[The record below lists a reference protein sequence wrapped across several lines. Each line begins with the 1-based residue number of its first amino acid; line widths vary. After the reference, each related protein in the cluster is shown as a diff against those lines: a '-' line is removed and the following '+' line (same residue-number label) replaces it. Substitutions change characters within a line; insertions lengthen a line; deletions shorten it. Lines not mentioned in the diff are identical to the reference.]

1 MTALMVREVRLAL
14 AAGGGAVTAI
24 LFYFAVVV
32 ALPFAVGP
40 NRELLAAVGPAIL
53 WTGALLASLLG
64 LDRLFRP
71 DLEDGSLDQLLI
83 AGPSLAVAI
92 FVKAF
97 AHWLLTGLPLTLI
110 APVFGLF
117 LSMQGPA
124 IGATVLTL
132 LLGTPAMSFIGA
144 AGAAVTCGLQRG
156 GLLLAVLVLPLCIP
170 SVIFGVGAVRSL
182 LGGIDSFTQPVLFVA
197 GISLFF
203 AVVGPF
209 FAAIALRQAQS

>member
-1 MTALMVREVRLAL
+1 MSALAIREIRLAL
-14 AAGGGAVTAI
+14 AAGGGAITAI

-83 AGPSLAVAI
+83 AGPSLAVTI
-92 FVKAF
+92 FVKAL

-110 APVFGLF
+110 APIFGLF
-117 LSMQGPA
+117 LSMQGEA

-132 LLGTPAMSFIGA
+132 LVGTPAISFIGA

-170 SVIFGVGAVRSL
+170 SVIFGVGAVRAL

-209 FAAIALRQAQS
+209 FASLALRQAQS